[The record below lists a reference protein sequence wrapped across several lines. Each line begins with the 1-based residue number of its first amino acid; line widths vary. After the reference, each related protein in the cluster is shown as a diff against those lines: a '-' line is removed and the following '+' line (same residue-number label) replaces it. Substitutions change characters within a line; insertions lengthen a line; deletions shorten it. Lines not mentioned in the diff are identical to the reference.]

1 MRRNRAIGRAQA
13 GFTLIELLV
22 ALTLFGLIAV
32 VLFGGLTF
40 GTRAWEA
47 GNAQAD
53 RLAEVEA
60 VQSLLRRQL
69 ARSLPFA
76 ERSREALSDEET
88 SSGETSSGETS
99 GDAAPGDEDA
109 RPAAFIGEAARMAFL
124 APAPPQIGVG
134 GIYLFEL
141 SVEEGPEARR
151 LVLAWRLPRG
161 EPLPPEASPS
171 AAGGRRVLLD
181 GLDSSRFS
189 YFGSP
194 RADEP
199 ADWQESWDGRQ
210 GPPRLVAVDLAF
222 AASDRRRWPRLLIAP
237 RSALDLEPRR

>member
-1 MRRNRAIGRAQA
+1 MRRNRAVGRGQA

-69 ARSLPFA
+69 ARSLPSA
-76 ERSREALSDEET
+76 ELSREALSDEET
-88 SSGETSSGETS
+88 SSGETSSDETS
-99 GDAAPGDEDA
+99 GDEDA
-109 RPAAFIGEAARMAFL
+109 RPAAFIGEAERMVFL
-124 APAPPQIGVG
+124 ATAPPQIGVG
-134 GIYLFEL
+134 GVYLFEL
-141 SVEEGPEARR
+141 SVEEGPETRR

-161 EPLPPEASPS
+161 ESLPPEAPPS
-171 AAGGRRVLLD
+171 AAAGHRVLLD